1 MAHSAAA
8 ARADSNWWL
17 AARLMT
23 ALNLTLQGG
32 IGSALVV
39 WALTRP
45 AGEVVGVRGTWGEFG
60 AVFAYLGGVVVLL
73 GCAAHLVIA
82 NNVWAYRRGALRAL
96 SGLAAVQAAVQIL
109 LLLVVRAFHPVT
121 VALALHA
128 AVLILSA
135 LAGWK
140 THCATRHVAHRPPVD
155 QGRPPAT
162 PSGTAVGRAA

>member
-23 ALNLTLQGG
+23 AINLTLQGG

-45 AGEVVGVRGTWGEFG
+45 PADDAGLRGAWAELKPV
-60 AVFAYLGGVVVLL
+60 AAYLGGVTVLL
-73 GCAAHLVIA
+73 GCLPHLVIA
-82 NNVWAYRRGALRAL
+82 NRIWAYRRGALRAL
-96 SGLAAVQAAVQIL
+96 SVVSGAQALVQL
-109 LLLVVRAFHPVT
+109 LPLLIPSFRHPIT
-121 VALALHA
+121 VALAFHA

-140 THCATRHVAHRPPVD
+140 THCATRHVSHSPSAD
-155 QGRPPAT
+155 E
-162 PSGTAVGRAA
+162 SGTSVRRAA